1 MKSKYFS
8 RRAILLHFAMIF
20 WVALC
25 GAAAWWQVGRAIGGN
40 SLSYMYMIE
49 WPVFGVLG
57 VLGWYA
63 LINMDKVT
71 EYQEA
76 ARREYEEK
84 MRNQAREARAQSAAA
99 EAEEQDPT
107 LAAYND
113 HLAELST
120 RPKKKLWGH

>member
-8 RRAILLHFAMIF
+8 RRAIGLHFAMIF

-25 GAAAWWQVGRAIGGN
+25 GLAAWWQVGRAIQGN
-40 SLSYMYMIE
+40 GLSYMYAIE

-63 LINMDKVT
+63 LLNMEKVT
-71 EYQEA
+71 EHQEQ

-84 MRNQAREARAQSAAA
+84 MRAQALAARNASD
-99 EAEEQDPT
+99 EAEDPT
-107 LAAYND
+107 MSAYND
-113 HLAELST
+113 HLAQLST
-120 RPKKKLWGH
+120 QPKKKLWGH

>member
-1 MKSKYFS
+1 VAVKSKYFS
-8 RRAILLHFAMIF
+8 RRAIGLHVAMVF

-63 LINMDKVT
+63 LINQDKVT
-71 EYQEA
+71 AYQEQ

-84 MRNQAREARAQSAAA
+84 MRNQARRAREATL
-99 EAEEQDPT
+99 EEEDPT

-113 HLAELST
+113 HLADLST
-120 RPKKKLWGH
+120 KSKKRLWGH

>member
-1 MKSKYFS
+1 VAVKSKYFS
-8 RRAILLHFAMIF
+8 RRAILLHFAMVF

-40 SLSYMYMIE
+40 SLSYMYSIE

-63 LINMDKVT
+63 LINQDKVT
-71 EYQEA
+71 EHQEQ
-76 ARREYEEK
+76 ARRDYEEK
-84 MRNQAREARAQSAAA
+84 MRDQARQAREASLDV
-99 EAEEQDPT
+99 EDPT
-107 LAAYND
+107 MAAYND